1 MMKHFHAF
9 RLDPVNLCLWR
20 GDERIPLR
28 PRAFDLLRYLVEHAD
43 RLVTH
48 DEILEAL
55 WAGTYVNPEV
65 VKKYI
70 LEVRKALG
78 DRPGAPA
85 FIETVP
91 RRGYR
96 FVAPVWIA
104 LLGRRQRRGD
114 PALSR
119 AVGLSPRWG
128 SRRGAH
134 GISHK
139 EGGDRKSVV

>member
-1 MMKHFHAF
+1 M
-9 RLDPVNLCLWR
+9 NLCLWR
-20 GDERIPLR
+20 ADERIALR
-28 PRAFDLLRYLVEHAD
+28 PKAFDLLRYLVEHAD

-48 DEILEAL
+48 DQILEAL

-70 LEVRKALG
+70 MEVRKALG

-96 FVAPVWIA
+96 FVAPV
-104 LLGRRQRRGD
+104 LE
-114 PALSR
+114 S
-119 AVGLSPRWG
+119 
-128 SRRGAH
+128 
-134 GISHK
+134 
-139 EGGDRKSVV
+139 GGVAASSNSSVTAATI